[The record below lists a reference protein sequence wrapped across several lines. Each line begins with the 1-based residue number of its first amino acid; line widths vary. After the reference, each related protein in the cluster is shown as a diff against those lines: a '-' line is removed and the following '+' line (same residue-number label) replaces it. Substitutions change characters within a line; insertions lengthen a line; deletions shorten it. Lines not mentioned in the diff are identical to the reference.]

1 MIPNNIQKMLA
12 KMDLNSNYGPLL
24 PKKLVFEK
32 VDDNLIDGELFH
44 TVVVTKYG
52 EVWSW
57 LKANDAIDLSTSWA
71 LTCTFDVP
79 DKLYMMM
86 LLRFQ

>member
-1 MIPNNIQKMLA
+1 MMNDIQKMLT
-12 KMDLNSNYGPLL
+12 KIDLNSNYGHLL

-32 VDDNLIDGELFH
+32 VDENLIDGELYH
-44 TVVVTKYG
+44 TVVVTKYS

-57 LKANDAIDLSTSWA
+57 LILHDAIDLSASWA
-71 LTCTFDVP
+71 VNCTFDVP

-86 LLRFQ
+86 LLRWK